1 MVTMKC
7 QLDALSR
14 EVARELTFE
23 ERFSRRWN
31 IIRRRTTEIL
41 RKATSIKALAG
52 KAKTVVH
59 LQQLS
64 SSTQTGGAQTGGVE
78 DVQTSQ
84 DSARSVAF
92 PPLGLQ
98 PNERV
103 RVKSLEE
110 IRKTLD
116 ATGRCEGCGFTA
128 AMPQY
133 CGKTTTVLKRVDR
146 FFDERNAKL
155 LKAKNMVLLAE
166 FFCHSPPDVNLAWAG
181 CDRSCYLFWKEA
193 WLERVEP
200 DQPA

>member
-1 MVTMKC
+1 MKC

-14 EVARELTFE
+14 DVARELTLAE
-23 ERFSRRWN
+23 QISRRWS

-41 RKATSIKALAG
+41 RKATSLKAVAN

-59 LQQLS
+59 LRQVS
-64 SSTQTGGAQTGGVE
+64 SGTQTAMADDVE
-78 DVQTSQ
+78 TPQGYAKPTS
-84 DSARSVAF
+84 F
-92 PPLGLQ
+92 TPLGLQ
-98 PNERV
+98 PGERV
-103 RVKSLEE
+103 RVKSYQDIL
-110 IRKTLD
+110 KTLD
-116 ATGRCEGCGFTA
+116 AAGRCEGCGFTA

-155 LKAKNMVLLAE
+155 LKARNMVLLAD

>member
-1 MVTMKC
+1 MVNMKC

-14 EVARELTFE
+14 EVARELTLA
-23 ERFSRRWN
+23 ERLSRRWS

-41 RKATSIKALAG
+41 RKATSLKAVAN
-52 KAKTVVH
+52 KARHVVH

-64 SSTQTGGAQTGGVE
+64 GGTQTALADDAE
-78 DVQTSQ
+78 TSQ
-84 DSARSVAF
+84 DSRPTAF
-92 PPLGLQ
+92 TPLGLQ
-98 PNERV
+98 PGDRV
-103 RVKSLEE
+103 RVKSYQE
-110 IRKTLD
+110 ILKTLD
-116 ATGRCEGCGFTA
+116 SSGRCEGCGFTA

-155 LKAKNMVLLAE
+155 LKAKNMVLLAD

-193 WLERVEP
+193 WLERIDPAEP
-200 DQPA
+200 S